1 MTPRS
6 GMTAPSPGALRMR
19 RSRERRRQGDVMV
32 TLKVGPNMTANLA
45 NLDWLPAPDRVDKD
59 TIARAL
65 AGLIDHAITMR
76 VTPSAGI
83 EGVRVAPLRV
93 TPEPIA
99 VGLDES
105 AGRSPKL
112 RKPFEL
118 GGRHVLEL
126 GRAQPGQVFREAD
139 AVEHTVDDK
148 PREVKPFGGTDTAP
162 HGSSSADVPED
173 TKLSQFEQPGAQ
185 PSAEPIWPFEVES
198 AGLWGQRLPLY
209 KRWKIWAPEWGP
221 RPDQEGC
228 LAPDYLL

>member
-6 GMTAPSPGALRMR
+6 GMTASSPGALRMR

-32 TLKVGPNMTANLA
+32 TVRVGPNMTANLA
-45 NLDWLPAPDRVDKD
+45 NLGWLPAPDRVDKD

-105 AGRSPKL
+105 AGLSPKL

-126 GRAQPGQVFREAD
+126 GRAQPGEVLREAD
-139 AVEHTVDDK
+139 VLADIVEDK
-148 PREVKPFGGTDTAP
+148 PAEARPCDRVDTRDI
-162 HGSSSADVPED
+162 DVEQAE
-173 TKLSQFEQPGAQ
+173 LSRLEASEAQ
-185 PSAEPIWPFEVES
+185 PSAEPTQPFEVGP
-198 AGLWGQRLPLY
+198 AWLWGQRLTLWQ
-209 KRWKIWAPEWGP
+209 RWRMWVPEWGP
-221 RPDQEGC
+221 RPGQEGC